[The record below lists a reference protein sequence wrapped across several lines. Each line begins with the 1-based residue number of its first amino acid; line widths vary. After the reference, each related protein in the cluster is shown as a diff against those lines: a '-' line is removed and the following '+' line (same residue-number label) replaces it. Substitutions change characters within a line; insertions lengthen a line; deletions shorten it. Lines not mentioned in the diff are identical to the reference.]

1 MENTFFKAFWPI
13 RDRLSQS
20 TFPTI
25 SMFEKGKKQSL
36 DGVTLKIFIMKKFQ
50 PFNICAV
57 CQTVDTCI
65 STDGMNGKK
74 AENII
79 ANAHKN
85 KNIPITTIIV
95 KIRHFRMNEIE
106 FILSDLNRGRYR
118 SDQIEKNVEK
128 WFKKILKHLY
138 DYSCPGDILI
148 KLTRV
153 ILIKVKDLNL
163 NRILGPLI
171 GGWVTELLQKSVAA
185 KNHTIYL
192 SIIALFLR

>member
-1 MENTFFKAFWPI
+1 MSKIIITKNT
-13 RDRLSQS
+13 SH
-20 TFPTI
+20 
-25 SMFEKGKKQSL
+25 G
-36 DGVTLKIFIMKKFQ
+36 
-50 PFNICAV
+50 NICVVYHARN
-57 CQTVDTCI
+57 I
-65 STDGMNGKK
+65 STNFDIGNGKR
-74 AENII
+74 AEDILK
-79 ANAHKN
+79 NAQNKPPLEIYKRRKL
-85 KNIPITTIIV
+85 KNIYHI
-95 KIRHFRMNEIE
+95 KYYFRMNEIE
-106 FILSDLNRGRYR
+106 FILSDLNRDRYR

-138 DYSCPGDILI
+138 DYSCSGEILI

-171 GGWVTELLQKSVAA
+171 GGWVTELLQKSVTA

>member
-1 MENTFFKAFWPI
+1 
-13 RDRLSQS
+13 
-20 TFPTI
+20 
-25 SMFEKGKKQSL
+25 
-36 DGVTLKIFIMKKFQ
+36 MKKRSKRELYFGKSFLSIFDVLRD
-50 PFNICAV
+50 PR
-57 CQTVDTCI
+57 TG
-65 STDGMNGKK
+65 TDRVFRADQFFGPW
-74 AENII
+74 
-79 ANAHKN
+79 
-85 KNIPITTIIV
+85 IP
-95 KIRHFRMNEIE
+95 
-106 FILSDLNRGRYR
+106 DLNRGRYR

-138 DYSCPGDILI
+138 DYSCPGDLLI

>member
-1 MENTFFKAFWPI
+1 
-13 RDRLSQS
+13 
-20 TFPTI
+20 
-25 SMFEKGKKQSL
+25 
-36 DGVTLKIFIMKKFQ
+36 MKKF
-50 PFNICAV
+50 PAFNICAA

-65 STDGMNGKK
+65 NTDGWNGKK
-74 AENII
+74 VENII

-85 KNIPITTIIV
+85 KNLPLQSQL
-95 KIRHFRMNEIE
+95 KKKNFRMNEIE

-138 DYSCPGDILI
+138 DYSCPGDLLI

>member
-1 MENTFFKAFWPI
+1 
-13 RDRLSQS
+13 
-20 TFPTI
+20 
-25 SMFEKGKKQSL
+25 MFEKGNKQSL
-36 DGVTLKIFIMKKFQ
+36 DGVILKTSIMKKFLA
-50 PFNICAV
+50 FNTCVV

-65 STDGMNGKK
+65 NTDGRNGKK
-74 AENII
+74 VENIT
-79 ANAHKN
+79 ANVHKN
-85 KNIPITTIIV
+85 KIIKTSLITTIIIE
-95 KIRHFRMNEIE
+95 KKYFRMNEIE

-138 DYSCPGDILI
+138 DYSCPGDLLI